1 MKTRVQLTSPVGCS
15 VVPLLWLNWQLTLS
29 FEPFAFPNESSK
41 MVCISPEIFSFWRF
55 LPRCKIVIV
64 RSQFFSRKSI
74 VTCLA
79 LFTITAVAVIA
90 MVARMR
96 VKRSFMLVMIGM
108 HFPADT
114 SFYSSHGVQLGQE
127 FLISWPYCRRKFV
140 FNCFCHSRKTDKVTT
155 MSIPACV
162 LHYLY
167 KTTRISEK
175 IHPLLSI
182 TSSISMELL
191 SKVFLATL
199 AVAAAAAGAGKP
211 T

>member
-1 MKTRVQLTSPVGCS
+1 
-15 VVPLLWLNWQLTLS
+15 
-29 FEPFAFPNESSK
+29 
-41 MVCISPEIFSFWRF
+41 
-55 LPRCKIVIV
+55 
-64 RSQFFSRKSI
+64 
-74 VTCLA
+74 
-79 LFTITAVAVIA
+79 
-90 MVARMR
+90 
-96 VKRSFMLVMIGM
+96 
-108 HFPADT
+108 
-114 SFYSSHGVQLGQE
+114 
-127 FLISWPYCRRKFV
+127 
-140 FNCFCHSRKTDKVTT
+140 

-211 T
+211 TEAQLAKMRIVLNEMNAIFKTFNLNATLTDMAKSVVEMGPRTNYWSVNHCNDEVRDKHNEIVQKGGAVCTFHLFPAMN

>member
-1 MKTRVQLTSPVGCS
+1 
-15 VVPLLWLNWQLTLS
+15 
-29 FEPFAFPNESSK
+29 
-41 MVCISPEIFSFWRF
+41 
-55 LPRCKIVIV
+55 
-64 RSQFFSRKSI
+64 
-74 VTCLA
+74 
-79 LFTITAVAVIA
+79 
-90 MVARMR
+90 
-96 VKRSFMLVMIGM
+96 
-108 HFPADT
+108 
-114 SFYSSHGVQLGQE
+114 
-127 FLISWPYCRRKFV
+127 
-140 FNCFCHSRKTDKVTT
+140 

-211 T
+211 TEAQLAKMRIVLNEMNAIFKASFESYAKADGSHLQGQRRQRALRPHRRRPMHSRLQTRGKRQDLQPQRDAH